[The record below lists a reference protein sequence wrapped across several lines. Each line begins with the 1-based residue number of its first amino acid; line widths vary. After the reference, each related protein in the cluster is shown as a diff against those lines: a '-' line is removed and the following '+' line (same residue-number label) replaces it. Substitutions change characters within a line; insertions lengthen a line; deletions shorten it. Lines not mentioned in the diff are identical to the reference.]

1 MIGQLRVAPET
12 NEITA
17 ALELLKTLPLKGV
30 TITGDAIFTQ
40 RAICQTIIEGGGNY
54 FFTVKGNQ
62 PALKAD
68 IEQAFRPF
76 SPLGGM
82 VSTA

>member
-1 MIGQLRVAPET
+1 MSLRRR
-12 NEITA
+12 EISLASSRSWT
-17 ALELLKTLPLKGV
+17 
-30 TITGDAIFTQ
+30 TIISLTGDAIFTQ
-40 RAICQTIIEGGGNY
+40 RAICQAIIDGGGHY

-82 VSTA
+82 VCSG